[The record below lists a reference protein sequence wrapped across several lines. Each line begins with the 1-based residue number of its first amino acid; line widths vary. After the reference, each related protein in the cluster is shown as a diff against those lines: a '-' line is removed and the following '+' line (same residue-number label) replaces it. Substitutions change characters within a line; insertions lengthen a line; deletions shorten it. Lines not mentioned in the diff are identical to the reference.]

1 MLENINPVIVFAALA
16 IIFAILNLALWSM
29 VWKNSDKK
37 STPSSSGGMSRET
50 VEEIK
55 GAINSAEEN
64 NSKIED
70 QLWGILDKLK
80 DIEEQSSSAKA
91 GGIPPE
97 VTKQLK
103 IAQELSNK
111 SAALLKEEIKQVK
124 EIREDIKTL
133 SEKVEGVENLNEMFE
148 TLDGSLANLN
158 NRIQKID

>member
-1 MLENINPVIVFAALA
+1 MLENINPVIIFAALA
-16 IIFAILNLALWSM
+16 IIFAVLNLALWSM
-29 VWKNSDKK
+29 VWKNTGKK
-37 STPSSSGGMSRET
+37 SAASSAGGINRDT

-55 GAINSAEEN
+55 GAINSAGEN

-91 GGIPPE
+91 GEIPPE
-97 VTKQLK
+97 ITKQLK
-103 IAQELSNK
+103 IAQDLSSK

-133 SEKVEGVENLNEMFE
+133 SEKVKGMKNLNEMFE

-158 NRIQKID
+158 SRIQKLD